1 MIKLL
6 AIVEVDKNARVLCQ
20 SEGCGK
26 SVYKR
31 IHVVNENNKIIVLGQ
46 TCYSHI
52 YGGNASIFTDD
63 VGAYYTSDKARKLT
77 AEERNLLL
85 KNTEKLIEQFEN
97 EKRNLPEEK
106 IEHSAPEAIPDKILE
121 GTHMLRNVNCHYCQQ
136 PMKTRAKSAPVV
148 GYKCEACTKDNRGMP
163 SGRSRSPPKIL
174 TNAYKIPEGKSTGSN
189 TPSNTIN
196 SEQAEAYKNIRG

>member
-6 AIVEVDKNARVLCQ
+6 AIVEVDKNARILCQ
-20 SEGCGK
+20 SKGCGK

-31 IHVVNENNKIIVLGQ
+31 IHVVNDNNKIIVLGQ

-63 VGAYYTSDKARKLT
+63 VGAYYTSGKGRKLT
-77 AEERNLLL
+77 ADERNLLL

-106 IEHSAPEAIPDKILE
+106 IEYSALEAIPDKILE
-121 GTHMLRNVNCHYCQQ
+121 GAKMLRDVNCHYCKQ

-148 GYKCEACTKDNRGMP
+148 GYKCETCAKDNRGMP
-163 SGRSRSPPKIL
+163 SGRSRFPNKFL
-174 TNAYKIPEGKSTGSN
+174 TSVYKTPEGKGTESN
-189 TPSNTIN
+189 SLSNTID
-196 SEQAEAYKNIRG
+196 SEKAEAYKNIRG

>member
-6 AIVEVDKNARVLCQ
+6 AIVEVDKSARVLCQ

-31 IHVVNENNKIIVLGQ
+31 IHVVNDNNKIIVLGQ

-52 YGGNASIFTDD
+52 YGDNTSIFTAD
-63 VGAYYTSDKARKLT
+63 VGAHYTGDKSRKLT
-77 AEERNLLL
+77 AEERDLLL

-97 EKRNLPEEK
+97 EKRHLHEEK
-106 IEHSAPEAIPDKILE
+106 IEYSAQEAMPDKILE
-121 GTHMLRNVNCHYCQQ
+121 GAHILRSVNCHYCKK

-148 GYKCEACTKDNRGMP
+148 GYKCEVCTKDNRGIP
-163 SGRSRSPPKIL
+163 SSRSGSRQNFL
-174 TNAYKIPEGKSTGSN
+174 TNAYKIPVGKSTESKS
-189 TPSNTIN
+189 PSNTKHN
-196 SEQAEAYKNIRG
+196 EQAEAYKNIRG